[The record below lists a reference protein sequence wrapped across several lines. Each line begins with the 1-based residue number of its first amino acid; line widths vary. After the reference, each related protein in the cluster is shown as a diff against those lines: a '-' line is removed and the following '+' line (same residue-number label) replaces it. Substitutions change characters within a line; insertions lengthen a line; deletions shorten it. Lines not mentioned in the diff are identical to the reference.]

1 MAAAATDGAAWSE
14 MACLFV
20 NRLCIADVALL
31 DGARGLVGESWIVD
45 VELEGELDD
54 QSMVLDFGQV
64 KRRIKQ
70 AIDDSIDHTL
80 LVPMQADALQFQSRD
95 GGTQLLFPSAMGA
108 VEHVGPPC
116 AISGIDAEEITPE
129 TVAKRLQELLQ
140 PLMPPSVTRL
150 GIHIRN
156 EVIDGAYYHYC
167 HGLRKHDGAC
177 QRIAHGH
184 RSRIEIHADGKRR
197 SDLESEIA
205 LAWTDIYLGVAE
217 DIAARANGR
226 IRFAYDAPEGHFE
239 LALPEHCVDMLT
251 TDSTVECIAAELYR
265 RLHARDDIP
274 PEAVLEVRAFEGVD
288 KGAIAGGE
296 RAEVSPKS

>member
-1 MAAAATDGAAWSE
+1 MAAAVTDGAAWSE

-20 NRLCIADVALL
+20 NRLCVADVAFL
-31 DGARGLVGESWIVD
+31 DAARGLVGESWIVD

-64 KRRIKQ
+64 KRRIKR
-70 AIDDSIDHTL
+70 AVDDSIDHTL

-95 GGTQLLFPSAMGA
+95 GSTRLLFPSAMGA

-116 AISGIDAEEITPE
+116 AISGIDAEDITPE
-129 TVAKRLQELLQ
+129 RVAARLEEILQ
-140 PLMPPSVTRL
+140 PLLPPSVTRL
-150 GIHIRN
+150 GIRLRS
-156 EVIDGAYYHYC
+156 EAIDGAYYHYC

-184 RSRIEIHADGKRR
+184 RSRIAIHVDDERR

-205 LAWTDIYLGVAE
+205 LAWTDIYLGVPD

-226 IRFAYDAPEGHFE
+226 IRFAYDAPEGRFE
-239 LALPEHCVDMLT
+239 LALPEHCVDMLA
-251 TDSTVECIAAELYR
+251 TDSTVECIAAELYQ
-265 RLHARDDIP
+265 RLRARKDIP
-274 PEAVLEVRAFEGVD
+274 AGAALVVRAFEGVD
-288 KGAIAGGE
+288 KGAIAGT
-296 RAEVSPKS
+296 AF